1 MPPPHTG
8 TPSTAHRAALV
19 ALGQLGEPGAQLPVG
34 PARRWEAASTG
45 PTTLALRA
53 RSTSNT
59 RMPRALV
66 PTLFVL
72 AACSPASLR
81 VELPKAGADALVV
94 GVALDTN
101 GEPREVLGP
110 FRLADV
116 PSFELP
122 GETKA
127 LAAFVLEPSQ
137 WLSTAG
143 EPLTAEE
150 WSGLRVLRP
159 GDAGRPE
166 LCTSCAVPRDVAPA
180 LVAPGDRCALPPFVR
195 GAVVVEGAEAP
206 DPTWIERARAG
217 LELAWSGTCGARW
230 APLAASRA
238 VPESCGWAPAA
249 EPVIVDQVAEAD
261 DGTLLGV
268 SITGLMWVE
277 RAPGRPMRRGHL
289 DLPGR
294 QLASVVAVEG
304 PGPRRWLITTRA
316 AVGSGRAIV
325 HLIEDTDAGYVV
337 RPSGAGPDMAV
348 GAVVRPLGERNL
360 FAVGRESSSLS
371 SRQTVRPCTL
381 DGDTLECPRQMELIR
396 DCIDANDAT
405 SGVVRAAG
413 RVVSLTELGRVL
425 ARVDETSAWACA
437 PPYDARYRDDT
448 GAQRSIATLPAM
460 IALGP
465 WVYACGDAEAGSTLL
480 RIRVPS
486 STIPL
491 DRDALSRALR
501 TDARSLPGS
510 PCVGFAT
517 TATPGVALAW
527 VGDRRVRVD
536 DQGRVDVVAQ
546 REDVLGRVY
555 VSPAGST
562 LRVVFD
568 GRVYRSRAGGP
579 EELVFG
585 TEQRTPTLRALAATT
600 SGFVGMDDS
609 GDAWAI
615 DVGDFGAA
623 CAALPRPEPQ
633 RVALDGGTTAFTRA
647 WARDD
652 AGVWWGWREPSSLV
666 RVDVSAGRREV
677 WPVEPPLD
685 LSALVGTAAISP
697 GELVV
702 VTRSSIHR
710 VSLQS
715 GVAELSAPLTLDPWG
730 NLRLIGESEWTDV
743 GRAEGVVW
751 VSGRDALARVTAVSA
766 EATGVAGW
774 AGQVAMGVQPT
785 APGQASFVVALAP
798 DHVLVS
804 TRDTVNRD
812 STRVLTYEVAPRSRG
827 CARPL
832 TEGAALG
839 ASLRVCLFPD
849 GGDASIQTSLRYAP
863 RLGAGP
869 GSDPLLINA
878 MGLVYRGPVA
888 AEGLGLTDPLALA
901 QDAGG
906 VFVVS
911 ADDGQ
916 LIVGRRALRAAR

>member
-1 MPPPHTG
+1 
-8 TPSTAHRAALV
+8 
-19 ALGQLGEPGAQLPVG
+19 
-34 PARRWEAASTG
+34 
-45 PTTLALRA
+45 
-53 RSTSNT
+53 
-59 RMPRALV
+59 MPRALV

-72 AACSPASLR
+72 AACAPAPLR
-81 VELPKAGADALVV
+81 VELPEAGADARVV
-94 GVALDTN
+94 GVALDAN

-110 FRLADV
+110 LMLADV

-122 GETKA
+122 DDTKA

-137 WLSTAG
+137 WLSTNG

-150 WSGLRVLRP
+150 WSSVLVLRP
-159 GDAGRPE
+159 GDAGRPG
-166 LCTSCAVPRDVAPA
+166 LCTSCAVPRDAAPA
-180 LVAPGDRCALPPFVR
+180 VVAPGDRCGLPPFVR
-195 GAVVVEGAEAP
+195 GAVVVEGAGVP
-206 DPTWIERARAG
+206 DPSWLERARAG

-230 APLAASRA
+230 APLASSRA

-249 EPVIVDQVAEAD
+249 EPLIVDQVAEAD

-277 RAPGRPMRRGHL
+277 RAPGRATRRGRL

-304 PGPRRWLITTRA
+304 PGPRRWLITTRP
-316 AVGSGRAIV
+316 AVGSGRAVV
-325 HLIEDTDAGYVV
+325 HIIEDTGAGYVE

-348 GAVVRPLGERNL
+348 AAVVRPLGERAM
-360 FAVGRESSSLS
+360 FAVGRESASLS
-371 SRQTVRPCTL
+371 SRQTVRPCTI
-381 DGDTLECPRQMELIR
+381 DGETLVCPRQVELIR
-396 DCIDANDAT
+396 ECIDANDAT
-405 SGVVRAAG
+405 RGVVRAAG
-413 RVVSLTELGRVL
+413 RVVSLTEQGRVL
-425 ARVDETSAWACA
+425 ARVDESSTWACA
-437 PPYDARYRDDT
+437 PPYDARYRDAT
-448 GAQRSIATLPAM
+448 GAERVIATVSGV

-465 WVYACGDAEAGSTLL
+465 WVYACGDGEAGATLL
-480 RIRVPS
+480 RVRVPS
-486 STIPL
+486 STIAL

-501 TDARSLPGS
+501 TEALALPGS

-536 DQGRVDVVAQ
+536 DRGQVAVVAQ
-546 REDVLGRVY
+546 RESALGRVH

-562 LRVVFD
+562 LRVVDD
-568 GRVYRSRAGGP
+568 GRVYRSRDGGP

-585 TEQRTPTLRALAATT
+585 TEQRTPTLRALAATP

-609 GDAWAI
+609 GDAWTI
-615 DVGDFGAA
+615 PVGDVVAE
-623 CAALPRPEPQ
+623 CAALPRPAPQ
-633 RVALDGGTTAFTRA
+633 RVALDGTTAWSRA

-666 RVDVSAGRREV
+666 RVDVSSGRREV
-677 WPVEPPLD
+677 WPVEPPIELD
-685 LSALVGTAAISP
+685 ALVGTAAIAP
-697 GELVV
+697 GQLVV
-702 VTRSSIHR
+702 VTRSAIHR
-710 VSLQS
+710 VLLRS
-715 GVAELSAPLTLDPWG
+715 GVAELSAPVTLEPWG
-730 NLRLIGESEWTDV
+730 SLRLIDEPAWTDM
-743 GRAEGVVW
+743 GRAEGAVW

-774 AGQVAMGVQPT
+774 AEQVATNVQSTSPS
-785 APGQASFVVALAP
+785 QASFVVALAP

-812 STRVLTYEVAPRSRG
+812 STRVLTYEVAPRSRR
-827 CARPL
+827 CAAGAA
-832 TEGAALG
+832 EGAALG
-839 ASLRVCLFPD
+839 ATLRVCLFPD
-849 GGDASIQTSLRYAP
+849 GDNANIQTSLRYAP

-869 GSDPLLINA
+869 GDDPLLINA
-878 MGLVYRGPVA
+878 MGMVYRGSQA

-901 QDAGG
+901 QDARG

-916 LIVGRRALRAAR
+916 LVVGRRVLRTVP

>member
-1 MPPPHTG
+1 M
-8 TPSTAHRAALV
+8 
-19 ALGQLGEPGAQLPVG
+19 
-34 PARRWEAASTG
+34 
-45 PTTLALRA
+45 
-53 RSTSNT
+53 
-59 RMPRALV
+59 
-66 PTLFVL
+66 
-72 AACSPASLR
+72 
-81 VELPKAGADALVV
+81 
-94 GVALDTN
+94 
-101 GEPREVLGP
+101 
-110 FRLADV
+110 
-116 PSFELP
+116 
-122 GETKA
+122 
-127 LAAFVLEPSQ
+127 
-137 WLSTAG
+137 
-143 EPLTAEE
+143 
-150 WSGLRVLRP
+150 
-159 GDAGRPE
+159 
-166 LCTSCAVPRDVAPA
+166 
-180 LVAPGDRCALPPFVR
+180 
-195 GAVVVEGAEAP
+195 
-206 DPTWIERARAG
+206 
-217 LELAWSGTCGARW
+217 
-230 APLAASRA
+230 
-238 VPESCGWAPAA
+238 
-249 EPVIVDQVAEAD
+249 
-261 DGTLLGV
+261 
-268 SITGLMWVE
+268 
-277 RAPGRPMRRGHL
+277 
-289 DLPGR
+289 
-294 QLASVVAVEG
+294 VAVEG
-304 PGPRRWLITTRA
+304 VGPRRWLITTRA
-316 AVGSGRAIV
+316 AVGSGRALV

-348 GAVVRPLGERNL
+348 GAVVRPLGDRNL
-360 FAVGRESSSLS
+360 FAVGSESAILS

-396 DCIDANDAT
+396 DCTDANDET
-405 SGVVRAAG
+405 RGVVRAAG
-413 RVVSLTELGRVL
+413 RVVSLTAQGRVV
-425 ARVDETSAWACA
+425 ARVDETSSAWACA
-437 PPYDARYRDDT
+437 PPYDARYRDET
-448 GAQRSIATLPAM
+448 GAERLIASVTGL

-465 WVYACGDAEAGSTLL
+465 WVYACGDAEGGSTLL
-480 RIRVPS
+480 RVRVPS
-486 STIPL
+486 STIAL

-501 TDARSLPGS
+501 TEAIALPGS
-510 PCVGFAT
+510 PCTGFAA

-527 VGDRRVRVD
+527 AGDRRVRVD
-536 DQGRVDVVAQ
+536 DQGRVDLVAQ

-555 VSPAGST
+555 VSPAGGT
-562 LRVVFD
+562 LRVVYD
-568 GRVYRSRAGGP
+568 GRVYRSRAVGP

-585 TEQRTPTLRALAATT
+585 TEQRTPTLRALAATA

-609 GDAWAI
+609 GDAWAVPVG
-615 DVGDFGAA
+615 DVGDVGAA
-623 CAALPRPEPQ
+623 CATLPRPEPQ
-633 RVALDGGTTAFTRA
+633 RVALDGGTTAWTRA

-685 LSALVGTAAISP
+685 LRALVGTAAISP

-710 VSLQS
+710 VSLRS
-715 GVAELSAPLTLDPWG
+715 GVAELSAPVMLEPWG
-730 NLRLIGESEWTDV
+730 SLRLIDEPEWTDV

-774 AGQVAMGVQPT
+774 AEQVASNVQLT

-804 TRDTVNRD
+804 TRDTVNRA
-812 STRVLTYEVAPRSRG
+812 STRVLTYEVGPRSRG

-849 GGDASIQTSLRYAP
+849 GDNGNVQTSLRYAP

-878 MGLVYRGPVA
+878 MGLVYRGAEA

-916 LIVGRRALRAAR
+916 LVVGRRVLRVAR